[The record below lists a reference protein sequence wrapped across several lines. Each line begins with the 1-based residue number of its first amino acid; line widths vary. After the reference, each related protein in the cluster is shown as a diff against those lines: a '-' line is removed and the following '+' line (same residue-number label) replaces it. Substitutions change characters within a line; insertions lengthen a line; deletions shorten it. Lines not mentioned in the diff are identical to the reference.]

1 MNYRS
6 IPKRFVNRPGPET
19 SFNPRI
25 KIRFDKLFHRSHSL
39 HLPITLNPKATVP
52 PIITLT
58 ANIVA
63 ETTYYVSDWGAGKT
77 SRATEER
84 FQVGGKG
91 INVSKMLQRLGAE
104 TTALCFPGGYFGP
117 ICEQWLTERKR
128 HFKSFSSGCIT
139 RSGAIIRAPRSEEI
153 SILGIDSHVS
163 AESVQ
168 DCVNYLKGL
177 SEPYVLAICGVF
189 QEWESSNWDP
199 LRDWLPN
206 REKHVNLAVDTYGP
220 SLPWFARQQP
230 NVAKINR
237 QELETLFD
245 ESVSASPTED
255 LMKRVT
261 ENYDC
266 PLWIVTDGESEIWTF
281 EAGGQPQAIQPPIV
295 ECLSPIGCGDVFFA
309 TLLDQQYNHPDRSL
323 ESAIELAA
331 NYASR
336 NAASTEVATFSL
348 ELNR

>member
-1 MNYRS
+1 M
-6 IPKRFVNRPGPET
+6 
-19 SFNPRI
+19 
-25 KIRFDKLFHRSHSL
+25 
-39 HLPITLNPKATVP
+39 P

-104 TTALCFPGGYFGP
+104 TTALCFPGGDFGP
-117 ICEQWLTERKR
+117 ICEQWLTNQNR

-139 RSGAIIRAPRSEEI
+139 RSGTIVRAPHSEEI
-153 SILGIDSHVS
+153 SVLGIDSHVS
-163 AESVQ
+163 ADSVQ

-177 SEPYVLAICGVF
+177 SGHYVLAICGVF
-189 QEWESSNWDP
+189 QEWNNPNWDT

-206 REKHVNLAVDTYGP
+206 RGEHVHLAVDTYGA
-220 SLPWFARQQP
+220 SLPWFARQKP
-230 NVAKINR
+230 DVIKINR
-237 QELETLFD
+237 QELETFFD
-245 ESVSASPTED
+245 ENVSVPPTDD
-255 LMKRVT
+255 LMKRVAK
-261 ENYDC
+261 NYNC
-266 PLWIVTDGESEIWTF
+266 PLWIVTDGEAKTWTLKP
-281 EAGGQPQAIQPPIV
+281 GGQPRATQPPIA
-295 ECLSPIGCGDVFFA
+295 ECISPIGCGDVFFA
-309 TLLDQQYNHPDRSL
+309 TFLDQQINHPENSL

-336 NAASTEVATFSL
+336 NAASSEIATFKL
-348 ELNR
+348 D

>member
-1 MNYRS
+1 
-6 IPKRFVNRPGPET
+6 
-19 SFNPRI
+19 
-25 KIRFDKLFHRSHSL
+25 
-39 HLPITLNPKATVP
+39 
-52 PIITLT
+52 
-58 ANIVA
+58 
-63 ETTYYVSDWGAGKT
+63 
-77 SRATEER
+77 
-84 FQVGGKG
+84 
-91 INVSKMLQRLGAE
+91 
-104 TTALCFPGGYFGP
+104 
-117 ICEQWLTERKR
+117 
-128 HFKSFSSGCIT
+128 
-139 RSGAIIRAPRSEEI
+139 
-153 SILGIDSHVS
+153 
-163 AESVQ
+163 
-168 DCVNYLKGL
+168 
-177 SEPYVLAICGVF
+177 
-189 QEWESSNWDP
+189 
-199 LRDWLPN
+199 
-206 REKHVNLAVDTYGP
+206 
-220 SLPWFARQQP
+220 
-230 NVAKINR
+230 
-237 QELETLFD
+237 LETLFD